1 MKEITSKQIFETG
14 HLLTLN
20 AAEKL
25 VGSKIAITSPVSN
38 ENIADVKIFTI
49 KGFISEWDAAALDK
63 NGIKDYGSRQEWW
76 ESYMKKERI
85 EELKKTLLIETE
97 SDLVESYWKNVGVR
111 CHTYNTI
118 FSEPTFTGSDIDREV
133 YYVVLNNEN

>member
-25 VGSKIAITSPVSN
+25 VGSKIAITSPVSE
-38 ENIADVKIFTI
+38 ENIADVKTFTI

-63 NGIKDYGSRQEWW
+63 KGVEKYGSRQEWW

-85 EELKKTLLIETE
+85 EELKKTFLIETE
-97 SDLVESYWKNVGVR
+97 YDLVESYWKNVGIR
-111 CHTYNTI
+111 CHIYNTI
-118 FSEPTFTGSDIDREV
+118 SSEPTFTGSDIDREV
-133 YYVVLNNEN
+133 YYIVLDNEN